1 MSLWEGGSQISNISP
16 AIDTQHL
23 NLQNSLPCCLELDKD
38 DLERPSFLTLL
49 TVHSPLPYNFFMD
62 QVFPDINESV

>member
-23 NLQNSLPCCLELDKD
+23 NLQNS
-38 DLERPSFLTLL
+38 SLL
-49 TVHSPLPYNFFMD
+49 S
-62 QVFPDINESV
+62 